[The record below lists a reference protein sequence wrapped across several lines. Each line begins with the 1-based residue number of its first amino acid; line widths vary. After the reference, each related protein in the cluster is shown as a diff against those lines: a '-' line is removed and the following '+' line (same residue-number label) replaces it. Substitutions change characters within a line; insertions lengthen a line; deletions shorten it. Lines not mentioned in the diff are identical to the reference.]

1 MSRVNNKDT
10 VSDFEQVHVF
20 SDFLKLSTNHRST
33 FKAWFDIFVYIFYWH
48 FLFSDD
54 NLFKRFLSYFMCQ
67 QEVIDFLNQQNAY
80 VIVYFRFVLFF
91 SVLDS
96 LVLDVHIKQ

>member
-1 MSRVNNKDT
+1 
-10 VSDFEQVHVF
+10 
-20 SDFLKLSTNHRST
+20 
-33 FKAWFDIFVYIFYWH
+33 
-48 FLFSDD
+48 
-54 NLFKRFLSYFMCQ
+54 MCQ

-80 VIVYFRFVLFF
+80 VIVYFNFVFFF